1 MREQDEQAPG
11 PRARHFAVHI
21 ATDHVERFKA
31 MCHAI
36 GIAFEL
42 GGRVRI
48 RDWRNSAIR
57 EGRSFIFRRREDLE
71 TILGYEQY
79 LKSHEQLAS

>member
-1 MREQDEQAPG
+1 MREQDEQARG
-11 PRARHFAVHI
+11 PRARQFAVHI
-21 ATDHVERFKA
+21 AADHVERFKA
-31 MCHAI
+31 MCRAI
-36 GIAFEL
+36 GIAFEM

-48 RDWRNSAIR
+48 RDWRNNAIR

-79 LKSHEQLAS
+79 LKTHQQLAS